1 MANDTKIQFPAV
13 RSKAPSC
20 VFSQEIWI
28 LRAEPVTWRKWPGS
42 ALGWGWGA
50 RRVLEQEEEDSH
62 QSLSHQGTALLSGRW
77 AQSEDAWSIVFK
89 DQFQRDCC
97 FASHDT

>member
-13 RSKAPSC
+13 SSKAPSC
-20 VFSQEIWI
+20 VFSQEIRI
-28 LRAEPVTWRKWPGS
+28 LRAEPVSWRKWPGS
-42 ALGWGWGA
+42 ALGWGWGV

-62 QSLSHQGTALLSGRW
+62 QSLSHQGTALLSGEMGPVRRCME
-77 AQSEDAWSIVFK
+77 QIVFK

-97 FASHDT
+97 FPSH